1 MNNAEI
7 FAQTFGIYAT
17 EMWAMPE
24 SKFLSW
30 LNSLHDVNAINTTDT
45 INRQDVLKLI
55 RTLPSEEGMTKGL
68 LETSVKQLPSA
79 ERKGEWIPCSERLP
93 EERSRY
99 LVTVNWRDH
108 VYVDIDDYY
117 CYGWDDYKDAVLAWC
132 ELPEPWRGDTE

>member
-1 MNNAEI
+1 MTREEAIRMLTRLKDQINFEWTD
-7 FAQTFGIYAT
+7 AQKKTDA
-17 EMWAMPE
+17 
-24 SKFLSW
+24 
-30 LNSLHDVNAINTTDT
+30 LNIAIEALQNEP
-45 INRQDVLKLI
+45 R
-55 RTLPSEEGMTKGL
+55 
-68 LETSVKQLPSA
+68 
-79 ERKGEWIPCSERLP
+79 WIPCSERLP